1 MPEEKIN
8 DLKLDVELLKKDVE
22 QFDTLCDRITQSIE
36 KIQDVNQ
43 NLIKM
48 ISLHE
53 QRHDQHEKTEE
64 DLDDDIKELHSRI
77 TTINRE
83 IHDRIDQVEHHITET
98 IKSIV
103 IQPYDRRAELVDLA
117 DHVHNISA
125 KHEGGLPEIDSQRE
139 HPSDILD
146 YFRDKSDVIESGD
159 WAAMEQNF
167 LDKMTACNSSARM
180 LTEKGLSFIAAQ
192 NLHK

>member
-64 DLDDDIKELHSRI
+64 NLDDDIKELHSRI

-83 IHDRIDQVEHHITET
+83 IHDRIDQVEHHITERIDALRSDL
-98 IKSIV
+98 IKHKRE
-103 IQPYDRRAELVDLA
+103 DRTPF
-117 DHVHNISA
+117 I
-125 KHEGGLPEIDSQRE
+125 KW
-139 HPSDILD
+139 SDI
-146 YFRDKSDVIESGD
+146 DKAK
-159 WAAMEQNF
+159 WF
-167 LDKMTACNSSARM
+167 LFGGILVAGIILGKIDIITLLFGVK
-180 LTEKGLSFIAAQ
+180 
-192 NLHK
+192 

>member
-1 MPEEKIN
+1 MAEDKIN
-8 DLKLDVELLKKDVE
+8 NLKLDVELLKKDVE
-22 QFDTLCDRITQSIE
+22 RFDTLCDRITQSIE

-83 IHDRIDQVEHHITET
+83 IHDRIDQVEHHITERIDT
-98 IKSIV
+98 LRSDLIKHK
-103 IQPYDRRAELVDLA
+103 QEDRNPFVKWADIDKVKWFLIGVVLA
-117 DHVHNISA
+117 IGFLLG
-125 KHEGGLPEIDSQRE
+125 KIDIFSL
-139 HPSDILD
+139 I
-146 YFRDKSDVIESGD
+146 
-159 WAAMEQNF
+159 
-167 LDKMTACNSSARM
+167 
-180 LTEKGLSFIAAQ
+180 
-192 NLHK
+192 

>member
-1 MPEEKIN
+1 MPEDKIN

-83 IHDRIDQVEHHITET
+83 IHDRIDQVEHHITERIDALRSDL
-98 IKSIV
+98 IKHKQDDKNPFV
-103 IQPYDRRAELVDLA
+103 KWADVDK
-117 DHVHNISA
+117 A
-125 KHEGGLPEIDSQRE
+125 K
-139 HPSDILD
+139 
-146 YFRDKSDVIESGD
+146 YF
-159 WAAMEQNF
+159 
-167 LDKMTACNSSARM
+167 
-180 LTEKGLSFIAAQ
+180 FIAGILVAGF
-192 NLHK
+192 LLGKFDFFTLFSAIK

>member
-43 NLIKM
+43 NLSKM

-83 IHDRIDQVEHHITET
+83 IHDRIDQVEHHITERIDALRSDL
-98 IKSIV
+98 IKHK
-103 IQPYDRRAELVDLA
+103 QEDRNPFVKWADIDKVKWFLIGVVLA
-117 DHVHNISA
+117 IGFLLG
-125 KHEGGLPEIDSQRE
+125 KIDIFSL
-139 HPSDILD
+139 I
-146 YFRDKSDVIESGD
+146 
-159 WAAMEQNF
+159 
-167 LDKMTACNSSARM
+167 
-180 LTEKGLSFIAAQ
+180 
-192 NLHK
+192 